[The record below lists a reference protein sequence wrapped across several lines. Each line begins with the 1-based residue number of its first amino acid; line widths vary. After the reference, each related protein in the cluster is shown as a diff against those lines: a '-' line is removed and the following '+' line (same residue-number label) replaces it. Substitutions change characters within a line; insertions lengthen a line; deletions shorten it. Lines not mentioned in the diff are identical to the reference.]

1 MSKQIRTVRACRG
14 AHSALPAAC
23 CALVLLAG
31 CSQTK
36 SWLDS
41 VRGSDTPADDEQ
53 VVPGA
58 PDAEEYL
65 GELRD
70 LSSGDPALAAEI
82 IADSKASAELTPNPS
97 TTLRYAMV
105 LATPGHPETDPQ
117 QAQQLLRE
125 LLAKQELMTQT
136 EIAFATIYL
145 RSAEELYVL
154 SSEAERLR
162 ASSDRARRTEAAAIN
177 QRLATVE
184 SENRRLRQELE
195 EAEEKLDA
203 ITSIERSIRAQDQ

>member
-1 MSKQIRTVRACRG
+1 MGRGTHTVRTGRG
-14 AHSALPAAC
+14 ALVALPAAC
-23 CALVLLAG
+23 CAFVLVAG
-31 CSQTK
+31 CAETQ

-41 VRGSDTPADDEQ
+41 VRGKDAPDVDEQ
-53 VVPGA
+53 VVLGA

-65 GELRD
+65 GELSD
-70 LSSGDPALAAEI
+70 LSSGDPALVAEI
-82 IADSKASAELTPNPS
+82 FADSKAAAELTPNPS

-105 LATPGHPETDPQ
+105 LATPGHPGTDPQ
-117 QAQQLLRE
+117 QAQHLLRE

-154 SSEAERLR
+154 TSEAERLR
-162 ASSDRARRTEAAAIN
+162 ATSDRARRTEAAAIN

>member
-1 MSKQIRTVRACRG
+1 MNSDRRTLSVPGRAQL
-14 AHSALPAAC
+14 APTVTAC
-23 CALVLLAG
+23 AFVLLSG
-31 CSQTK
+31 CAQTQ

-41 VRGSDTPADDEQ
+41 VRGGERPADNEE
-53 VVPGA
+53 VVLGA
-58 PDAEEYL
+58 PDAETYL
-65 GELRD
+65 DELRD

-82 IADSKASAELTPNPS
+82 FADSKASAELTPNPS
-97 TTLRYAMV
+97 STLRYAMV

-117 QAQQLLRE
+117 QAQRLLRE
-125 LLAKQELMTQT
+125 LLAKPELMTQT

-154 SSEAERLR
+154 NTEAQRLR
-162 ASSDRARRTEAAAIN
+162 ASSDRAQRTEEAAVN

>member
-1 MSKQIRTVRACRG
+1 MHKGLRTENDFRRTPVAF
-14 AHSALPAAC
+14 AAAC
-23 CALVLLAG
+23 CAFALLTG

-41 VRGSDTPADDEQ
+41 VRGSDAPGDNEQ
-53 VVPGA
+53 IVLGA

-70 LSSGDPALAAEI
+70 LSSGDPALEAEI
-82 IADSKASAELTPNPS
+82 FADSQAAAELTPNPS

-117 QAQQLLRE
+117 QAQRLLRE
-125 LLAKQELMTQT
+125 LLAKKELMTQT

-154 SSEAERLR
+154 TSEAQRLR

-184 SENRRLRQELE
+184 SENRRLRRELE
-195 EAEEKLDA
+195 EAEDKLDA
-203 ITSIERSIRAQDQ
+203 ITSIERSIRQQDQ